1 MCYWLYGAGLYT
13 RRYLFKLG
21 SRVKKKSSKLLP
33 HRSARIRRPTM
44 NSTHEREM
52 LMEIL
57 QQPDFTFATRARQV
71 SWAEPVSATLR
82 THWPE
87 YLMES
92 AELGVFMLA
101 ACFFTVLL
109 QHPASP
115 LRTAIAN
122 PTLRRVLTG
131 AAMGATAIALIYS
144 PWGKQSGAHLNP
156 AVTLTFARLKKVAP
170 WDAFFYVLAQFT
182 GGVLGVGLASL
193 ALGASVSDHAV
204 RFAATMPGPQGAG
217 VAFIAEAAI
226 SFVLM
231 TMVLNVTNSSRA
243 RYTGLFAGVLIMAYI
258 SLEAPLS
265 GMSMNPARSFAS
277 ALPLRLWDALWVY
290 FTAPPV
296 GMLAAAE
303 LYTGLHGAKS
313 VLCAKLHHQNNRRCI
328 FHCGYREQVQ

>member
-1 MCYWLYGAGLYT
+1 MA
-13 RRYLFKLG
+13 
-21 SRVKKKSSKLLP
+21 
-33 HRSARIRRPTM
+33 IM
-44 NSTHEREM
+44 NSAQEREM
-52 LMEIL
+52 LMQVL
-57 QQPDFTFATRARQV
+57 QQPDFTFATRLRRFRWLGLAR
-71 SWAEPVSATLR
+71 AAFR
-82 THWPE
+82 MHWPE

-92 AELGVFMLA
+92 AELGCFMLA

-115 LRTAIAN
+115 LREAISD

-182 GGVLGVGLASL
+182 GGVLGVLLASL
-193 ALGASVSDHAV
+193 ALGASVNDHAV
-204 RFAATMPGPQGAG
+204 RFAATTPGPQGAG
-217 VAFIAEAAI
+217 VAFIAEAII
-226 SFVLM
+226 SFGLM
-231 TMVLNVTNSSRA
+231 TMVLNVTNSSLA
-243 RYTGLFAGVLIMAYI
+243 RYTGVFAGVLVMTYI

-265 GMSMNPARSFAS
+265 GMSMNPSRSFAS

-290 FTAPPV
+290 FTAPPL

-303 LYTGLHGAKS
+303 LHVGLHGAKS
-313 VLCAKLHHQNNRRCI
+313 VICAKLHHQNNRRCI
-328 FHCGYREQVQ
+328 FHCGYREQVQQ